1 MKSIIVYREHE
12 NITGGELTPAYAY
25 TITPEELETIEN
37 MIGYYNRFNIED
49 LITRRPDWVADD
61 FNKILAILENI
72 TTQEV

>member
-1 MKSIIVYREHE
+1 MKKYLGFEYD
-12 NITGGELTPAYAY
+12 TAGELIPAYAY

-37 MIGYYNRFNIED
+37 MIGYYNRISIED
-49 LITRRPDWVADD
+49 LITRRPDWVASD

>member
-1 MKSIIVYREHE
+1 MKKYLGFEYD
-12 NITGGELTPAYAY
+12 TAGELTPAYAY

-37 MIGYYNRFNIED
+37 MIAYYNCISIED
-49 LITRRPDWVADD
+49 LITRRPGFVVED

>member
-1 MKSIIVYREHE
+1 MREY
-12 NITGGELTPAYAY
+12 IGFKYDTAGELIPAYAY

-37 MIGYYNRFNIED
+37 MIGYYDRISIED
-49 LITRRPDWVADD
+49 LITRRPDWVAND